1 MEYDEKVDERN
12 LPIGEG
18 PGPEGLE
25 GEQGI
30 PVLPDP
36 ERGPEPKTRRRPTG
50 RPVKDWKKEAKAL
63 AAENKKLREF
73 NAAKDA
79 DNQELRKQCFEALA
93 QNQDR
98 DTMVSR
104 YIQDSQQFNR
114 YLCDT
119 LRSLADLTEQRLP
132 RPQSTSVKPPSMLTT
147 KED

>member
-1 MEYDEKVDERN
+1 MEYNEKVDERN
-12 LPIGEG
+12 LPTGKE

-30 PVLPDP
+30 PVLPDT
-36 ERGPEPKTRRRPTG
+36 EGEPEPETRHRPIGRPT
-50 RPVKDWKKEAKAL
+50 KDWKKEAKAL
-63 AAENKKLREF
+63 ATENKKLRQLNE
-73 NAAKDA
+73 AKDA

-93 QNQDR
+93 QNRER
-98 DTMVSR
+98 DTMISR

-119 LRSLADLTEQRLP
+119 LRSLADLIEQRLP
-132 RPQSTSVKPPSMLTT
+132 RQQNIAVKPLNMPTT